1 MKEFQDIHYHVILV
15 ESMTRSRN
23 AEQAVKELVD
33 DLVETAH
40 IQGRRAN
47 EVPLFTIVDY
57 YSNYYELR
65 CEDATEEEARAVPK
79 MVFEEKIEE
88 YYDCASGLSI
98 LIAFMEQMEN
108 RVGRKGRVS
117 FHVINN
123 GYNSLGVINPT
134 RLASRI
140 SELEACGWHFDY
152 YQIDRAAGTVTARSS
167 WHFMLQADLWAM
179 ASLFTRDMSS
189 QTAVTP
195 SAEAEAAPEPS
206 MLRVH
211 KGNPRKPFTLRG
223 VTYKGLADLEKCA
236 SESGGYETL
245 TDFPY
250 FAFFVNH
257 RGQGI
262 LSYVRR
268 YPCFDSDDYAYER
281 RFHYNYWLCADKE
294 DAKRKMAYIQKN
306 LRCCNDDYSECDMPD
321 WLGPAVFYDSGT
333 DIFHIGGED
342 NPD

>member
-152 YQIDRAAGTVTARSS
+152 YQIDRAAGTVMARSS

-189 QTAVTP
+189 QTTVTP
-195 SAEAEAAPEPS
+195 SEEDRPAPEPS

-211 KGNPRKPFTLRG
+211 KSDPRKPFTLRG
-223 VTYKGLADLEKCA
+223 VAYEGLADLEKRA
-236 SESGGYETL
+236 SEFRGYETL
-245 TDFPY
+245 AEYPY

-262 LSYVRR
+262 LRYVCR
-268 YPCFDSDDYAYER
+268 YPCFDSEDYAHENRY
-281 RFHYNYWLCADKE
+281 HYNYWVCADKE
-294 DAKRKMAYIQKN
+294 EAKRKLAYILEN
-306 LRCCNDDYSECDMPD
+306 LRCCNDDYSGCDMPD

-333 DIFHIGGED
+333 GLFHIGGED

>member
-123 GYNSLGVINPT
+123 GYNSLGVINLRVGSVRMAF
-134 RLASRI
+134 RLLPDRQSRGHGDGTFLVALHASGR
-140 SELEACGWHFDY
+140 SMGHGKPFYERHVVTNHRHAFGRRQVRTGAVD
-152 YQIDRAAGTVTARSS
+152 AAGAQERPAETVYPA
-167 WHFMLQADLWAM
+167 
-179 ASLFTRDMSS
+179 
-189 QTAVTP
+189 
-195 SAEAEAAPEPS
+195 
-206 MLRVH
+206 
-211 KGNPRKPFTLRG
+211 GC
-223 VTYKGLADLEKCA
+223 GL
-236 SESGGYETL
+236 
-245 TDFPY
+245 
-250 FAFFVNH
+250 
-257 RGQGI
+257 
-262 LSYVRR
+262 
-268 YPCFDSDDYAYER
+268 
-281 RFHYNYWLCADKE
+281 
-294 DAKRKMAYIQKN
+294 
-306 LRCCNDDYSECDMPD
+306 
-321 WLGPAVFYDSGT
+321 
-333 DIFHIGGED
+333 
-342 NPD
+342 